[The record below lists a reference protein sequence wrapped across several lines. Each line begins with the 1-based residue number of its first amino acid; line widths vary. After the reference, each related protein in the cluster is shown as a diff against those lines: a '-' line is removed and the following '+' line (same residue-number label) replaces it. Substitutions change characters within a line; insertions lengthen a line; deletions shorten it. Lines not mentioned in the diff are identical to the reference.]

1 MSTKVDGL
9 TGLRRAFAAAPA
21 ADMPRADCPP
31 ASRIWE
37 AARGE
42 LAPARLRETLYHVA
56 GCTVCTEAWRLAQA
70 LEEGSEVDLE
80 ESPEETP
87 APPGASRFRWFRQ
100 AGGAAA
106 AAVIVL
112 VFGLQLRDGGDA
124 DSAFRAPEAGEIE
137 LLSKGPLARD
147 DCRLR
152 WRGPEKAGYYRLVV
166 RPEADLM
173 SPLAEE
179 AALEKLEYRLP
190 PEVLARLPPGAVLL
204 VRLEAVHP
212 IEGAL
217 AARTFRVT
225 VR

>member
-1 MSTKVDGL
+1 MPAQEGFATMSTKVDGL

-87 APPGASRFRWFRQ
+87 APPGASATPRPVARSSSSPPSTD
-100 AGGAAA
+100 AEPPA
-106 AAVIVL
+106 L
-112 VFGLQLRDGGDA
+112 VA
-124 DSAFRAPEAGEIE
+124 
-137 LLSKGPLARD
+137 
-147 DCRLR
+147 
-152 WRGPEKAGYYRLVV
+152 
-166 RPEADLM
+166 
-173 SPLAEE
+173 
-179 AALEKLEYRLP
+179 
-190 PEVLARLPPGAVLL
+190 
-204 VRLEAVHP
+204 
-212 IEGAL
+212 
-217 AARTFRVT
+217 
-225 VR
+225 